1 MIRIPHS
8 FALLSAICGLSLLA
22 TACDRTHT
30 PSAEPASATPK
41 SPGADKKADGY
52 TLTIKDWEGPKDE
65 EGYVVVTVLA
75 KDGHKINENYPHKLS
90 LDEPPKGLKLPM
102 RTMKLADAEVDGE
115 KRLVFSI
122 PTVANADGEFKIAG
136 TLKTSV
142 CTADTCQI
150 AKEKLAARV
159 VAQ

>member
-1 MIRIPHS
+1 MTRTPRTPFLVAAFG
-8 FALLSAICGLSLLA
+8 FASLVA
-22 TACDRTHT
+22 ACDRAPAPT
-30 PSAEPASATPK
+30 AEPAAATPK
-41 SPGADKKADGY
+41 SPDAKKKEDGY
-52 TLTIKDWEGPKDE
+52 TLTVKDWEGPKDE

-75 KDGHKINENYPHKLS
+75 KDGHKINKDYPHKLS
-90 LDEPPKGLKLPM
+90 LDEPPEGLKLPL

-122 PTVANADGEFKIAG
+122 PTVAHADGEFAIAG

-142 CTADTCQI
+142 CNDDTCQI